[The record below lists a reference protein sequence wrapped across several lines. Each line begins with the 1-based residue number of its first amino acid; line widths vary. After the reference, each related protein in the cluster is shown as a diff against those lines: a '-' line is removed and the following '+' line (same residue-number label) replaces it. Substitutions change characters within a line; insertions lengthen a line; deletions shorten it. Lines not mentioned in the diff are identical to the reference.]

1 MGELL
6 GASWK
11 ALYLKWVQVS
21 TPGPFPP
28 KKCDFTAANR
38 FRATWYNIYRI
49 DTRTNVRYN
58 VPGTQPAA
66 RYVALAAQEGSLAKK
81 RNRSRQRQ
89 LDMAVAT
96 IHRRFGARSLLKGR
110 PVSTT
115 PGSPP
120 HISTGFPALDR
131 ALGIGGLPRGRMCEL
146 VGPATSGKTTLAL
159 KFLAQAQAG
168 GGQVAYV
175 DQALYFDPD
184 YAHRCGLDLSRLLVG
199 TSHDLREALAATEAL
214 VRSGGL
220 SAMVFDS
227 LDFLWTDA
235 QAAAL
240 LAATLNRLPAA
251 LSRANTTLLILHETA
266 PAETATGASGEL
278 PSGNSPPGEV
288 PVGAAPALSTLSH
301 SAAVRLQV
309 VRERWVRRHGDV
321 RGYKARVEVLKNRLG
336 PAGRVVNLTIDL
348 NGTVRGNGL

>member
-1 MGELL
+1 
-6 GASWK
+6 
-11 ALYLKWVQVS
+11 
-21 TPGPFPP
+21 
-28 KKCDFTAANR
+28 
-38 FRATWYNIYRI
+38 
-49 DTRTNVRYN
+49 
-58 VPGTQPAA
+58 
-66 RYVALAAQEGSLAKK
+66 LAKK

-110 PVSTT
+110 PASTAA
-115 PGSPP
+115 GSPA

-168 GGQVAYV
+168 GAQVAYV

-199 TSHDLREALAATEAL
+199 TSYDLREALAATEAL
-214 VRSGGL
+214 VRSGSL

-266 PAETATGASGEL
+266 PAETAAGASGEL
-278 PSGNSPPGEV
+278 PLGNS
-288 PVGAAPALSTLSH
+288 PALSTLSH

-309 VRERWVRRHGDV
+309 VREHWVRRHGDV
-321 RGYKARVEVLKNRLG
+321 RGYEARVEVLKNRLG
-336 PAGRVVNLTIDL
+336 PAGRVVNLTIDF